1 MLVKNLYAFS
11 CLLVFFC
18 LITSE
23 ISANTSEGQDE
34 QDESIPRQVYFKID
48 QGLTSSLTM
57 DKKMSNLHYR
67 GFGGILNFGRRAHTQ
82 DYIAEWN
89 FLRAQFNL
97 STPKHENTQVY
108 NPAAGFRY
116 LHLRKL
122 DSLGPFQIHGGGQ
135 LNLFTDMRIAPR
147 LGNSSFFADV
157 FGEIR
162 PQAKLSTSFH
172 VLREWNM
179 DFSLSL
185 ALMGYGLRIPE
196 YGVIYRL
203 AGDGG
208 VTFQGMERQILTP
221 SNFSHY
227 TMGVFLK
234 ESIGDVSNPN
244 WLRIGYVWDYYS
256 MSGNHELNVNNAV
269 HQLVLELYFRVN

>member
-57 DKKMSNLHYR
+57 DKKMSNLHYS
-67 GFGGILNFGRRAHTQ
+67 GYGGILNFGRRAHTP

-97 STPKHENTQVY
+97 STPKHGNTQVY
-108 NPAAGFRY
+108 NPALGFRY

-135 LNLFTDMRIAPR
+135 FNLHSDVRIAPR
-147 LGNSSFFADV
+147 LGNSFLFADM

-162 PQAKLSTSFH
+162 PQANLSTNFH
-172 VLREWNM
+172 VLREWHM
-179 DFSLSL
+179 DLSLSF
-185 ALMGYGLRIPE
+185 ALIGYGVRIPE
-196 YGVIYRL
+196 YGVAYRL

-208 VTFQGMERQILTP
+208 VTLQGMERHILKP
-221 SNFSHY
+221 SNFRHY
-227 TMGVFLK
+227 TMGIFLK

-244 WLRIGYVWDYYS
+244 WLRIGYIWDYYNMKS
-256 MSGNHELNVNNAV
+256 NYGFNVDQAV